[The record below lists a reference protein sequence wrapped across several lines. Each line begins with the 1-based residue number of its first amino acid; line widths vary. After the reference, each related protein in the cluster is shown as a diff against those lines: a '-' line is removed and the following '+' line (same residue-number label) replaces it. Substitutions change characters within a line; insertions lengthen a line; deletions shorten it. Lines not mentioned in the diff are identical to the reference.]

1 MEDFV
6 RYMQSNTILHEDST
20 EGMSLQ
26 RARSRLHAK
35 AMEEQIIHL
44 SGIYEPYTFWQARF
58 DSTNTKALFDEIAG
72 DGKRFHFDMRSVN
85 WMDYITNIHIPGLRK
100 HVLKERQQQRRHNE
114 PNSSRFS

>member
-44 SGIYEPYTFWQARF
+44 SGIYEPYTFCQARF
-58 DSTNTKALFDEIAG
+58 DSTNTKALFDE
-72 DGKRFHFDMRSVN
+72 MSVQE
-85 WMDYITNIHIPGLRK
+85 MARGST
-100 HVLKERQQQRRHNE
+100 
-114 PNSSRFS
+114 ST